1 MKHHVLVFL
10 MAAGAA
16 AAPGAQAPPGADPTY
31 VPQRVHDSSAGEF
44 VDFEVML
51 VSLAKADVVFVG
63 EQHDDSA
70 THRLERAVLE
80 GLARRRRPIVVA
92 LEMFE
97 RDVQSALDEYLSG
110 RLAEF
115 AFLRQARPW
124 PRYDT
129 DYRPLV
135 ELAKYRNWPVIA
147 ANVPR
152 RLASAVGKSGLE
164 AVSGLSTEE
173 RALIARDI
181 SCPED
186 GYFRRFA
193 DEMQA
198 HPASGHAAPDQA
210 KVAEQQA
217 MVKRFY
223 EAQCI
228 KDETMAES
236 VAHAFVAGGGS
247 RPVIVHF
254 NGAFHSDYFQGAA
267 QRTMR
272 RLPDATV
279 RVITMVPVDDLD
291 TLRPEEHSKRAD
303 FVVFTLRPSRP
314 APIGTGR

>member
-1 MKHHVLVFL
+1 V
-10 MAAGAA
+10 
-16 AAPGAQAPPGADPTY
+16 APGAQAPPGVDPTY
-31 VPQRVHDSSAGEF
+31 VPQRVYESSAGAF
-44 VDFEVML
+44 VDFEMML
-51 VSLAKADVVFVG
+51 ASLAKADVAFVG
-63 EQHDDSA
+63 EQHDDPA

-80 GLARRRRPIVVA
+80 GLARRRRPVLVA

-97 RDVQSALDEYLSG
+97 RDVQTVLDEYLSG

-124 PRYDT
+124 PRYET

-135 ELAKYRNWPVIA
+135 ELAKHRAWPVIA

-152 RLASAVGKSGLE
+152 RFASAVGKSGLD
-164 AVSGLSTEE
+164 AVRELSAEE
-173 RALIARDI
+173 RALIAREI

-186 GYFRRFA
+186 AYFRRFA
-193 DEMQA
+193 DEMQS
-198 HPASGHAAPDQA
+198 HPASGHAAPDAA
-210 KVAEQQA
+210 KLAEQQA

-236 VAHAFVAGGGS
+236 VAQAFKGRGGG

-254 NGAFHSDYFQGAA
+254 NGAFHSDYFQGAV

-272 RLPDATV
+272 RLPDAAV
-279 RVITMVPVDDLD
+279 RVITMVPADDLD
-291 TLRPEEHSKRAD
+291 ALQPEEHAKRAD
-303 FVVFTLRPSRP
+303 FVVFTQRPPRP
-314 APIGTGR
+314 APIGTGG